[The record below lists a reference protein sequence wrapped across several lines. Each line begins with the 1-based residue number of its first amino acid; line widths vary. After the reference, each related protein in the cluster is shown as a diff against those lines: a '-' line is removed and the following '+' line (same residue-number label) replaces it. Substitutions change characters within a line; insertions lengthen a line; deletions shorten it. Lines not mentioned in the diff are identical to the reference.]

1 MGILRMQVFFYFFA
15 SFVFFFRYN
24 ESICS
29 IERKKQMNTHAKYNL
44 LLVFTAMIWGSAFVA
59 QKSGGTI
66 GGFTYNGIRTLL
78 GGLVLIPVYFLLR
91 KNKEMKSS
99 IIGGIFCGLAL
110 FIASNLQQFGINNT
124 SASKAGFITSLYA
137 IIVPFLSVFLHKTI
151 RPIVWLSVVI
161 SLIGLYLLNYSAE
174 GLSINIGDIQ
184 LMLCALA
191 FAFQILIIDHYSD
204 HVNGV
209 LMSATQFIVSG
220 ILSIVCMFL
229 FEKPEI
235 NAILAS
241 WWPIVYAGVFS
252 SAIAYTLQI
261 VGQRYVPPTEASLIF
276 CLESVFS
283 LLAGTIFLHERM
295 KVINYIGCLLI
306 FIAVVLS
313 QWPKKAEC

>member
-1 MGILRMQVFFYFFA
+1 
-15 SFVFFFRYN
+15 
-24 ESICS
+24 
-29 IERKKQMNTHAKYNL
+29 MNTRTKYNL
-44 LLVFTAMIWGSAFVA
+44 LLVFAAMIWGSAFVA

-78 GGLVLIPVYFLLR
+78 GGLVLIPIYFLLR
-91 KNKEMKSS
+91 KNKEMKTS
-99 IIGGIFCGLAL
+99 IMGGIFCGLAL
-110 FIASNLQQFGINNT
+110 FIASNLQQFGINTT

-137 IIVPFLSVFLHKTI
+137 IIVPSLSIFLHKKI
-151 RPIVWLSVVI
+151 RPIVWVSVVI
-161 SLIGLYLLNYSAE
+161 SLAGLYLLNYSAE
-174 GLSINIGDIQ
+174 GLSINTGDIQ

-209 LMSATQFIVSG
+209 LMSATQFIVAG
-220 ILSIVCMFL
+220 LLSIVCMFL
-229 FEKPEI
+229 FEKPQI
-235 NAILAS
+235 NDILAS

-252 SAIAYTLQI
+252 CAIAYTLQI

-295 KVINYIGCLLI
+295 KAINYIGCLLI

-313 QWPKKAEC
+313 QWPKKAER

>member
-1 MGILRMQVFFYFFA
+1 
-15 SFVFFFRYN
+15 
-24 ESICS
+24 
-29 IERKKQMNTHAKYNL
+29 MNTRTKYNL
-44 LLVFTAMIWGSAFVA
+44 LLVFAAMIWGSAFVA

-78 GGLVLIPVYFLLR
+78 GGLVLIPIYFLLR
-91 KNKEMKSS
+91 KNKEMKTS
-99 IIGGIFCGLAL
+99 IMGGIFCGLAL

-137 IIVPFLSVFLHKTI
+137 IIVPFLSIFLHKKI
-151 RPIVWLSVVI
+151 RPIVWVSVVI
-161 SLIGLYLLNYSAE
+161 SLAGLYLLNYSAE

-209 LMSATQFIVSG
+209 LMSATQFIVAG
-220 ILSIVCMFL
+220 LLSIVCMFL
-229 FEKPEI
+229 FEKPQI
-235 NAILAS
+235 NDILAS

-252 SAIAYTLQI
+252 CAIAYTLQI

-276 CLESVFS
+276 CLEPVFS

-295 KVINYIGCLLI
+295 KAINYIGCLLI

-313 QWPKKAEC
+313 QWPKKAER

>member
-1 MGILRMQVFFYFFA
+1 
-15 SFVFFFRYN
+15 
-24 ESICS
+24 
-29 IERKKQMNTHAKYNL
+29 MNTHTKYNL
-44 LLVFTAMIWGSAFVA
+44 LLVFAAMIWGSAFVA

-78 GGLVLIPVYFLLR
+78 GGLVLIPIYFLLR
-91 KNKEMKSS
+91 KNKEMKTS
-99 IIGGIFCGLAL
+99 IMGGIFCGLAL

-137 IIVPFLSVFLHKTI
+137 IIVPFLSIFLHKKI
-151 RPIVWLSVVI
+151 RPIVWVSVVI
-161 SLIGLYLLNYSAE
+161 SLAGLYLLNYSAE

-209 LMSATQFIVSG
+209 LMSATQFIVAG
-220 ILSIVCMFL
+220 LLSIVCMFL
-229 FEKPEI
+229 FEKPQI
-235 NAILAS
+235 NDILAS

-252 SAIAYTLQI
+252 CAIAYTLQI
-261 VGQRYVPPTEASLIF
+261 VGQRHVPPTEASLIF

-295 KVINYIGCLLI
+295 KAINYIGCLLI

-313 QWPKKAEC
+313 QWPKKAER

>member
-1 MGILRMQVFFYFFA
+1 
-15 SFVFFFRYN
+15 
-24 ESICS
+24 
-29 IERKKQMNTHAKYNL
+29 MNTRTKYNL
-44 LLVFTAMIWGSAFVA
+44 LLVFAAMIWGSAFVA

-78 GGLVLIPVYFLLR
+78 GGLVLISIYFLLR
-91 KNKEMKSS
+91 KNKEMKTS
-99 IIGGIFCGLAL
+99 IMGGIFCGLAL

-137 IIVPFLSVFLHKTI
+137 IIVPFLSIFLHKKI
-151 RPIVWLSVVI
+151 RPIVWVSVVI
-161 SLIGLYLLNYSAE
+161 SLAGLYLLNYSAE
-174 GLSINIGDIQ
+174 GLSINTGDIQ

-209 LMSATQFIVSG
+209 LMSATQFIVAG
-220 ILSIVCMFL
+220 LLSIVCMFL
-229 FEKPEI
+229 FEKPQI
-235 NAILAS
+235 NDILAS

-252 SAIAYTLQI
+252 CAIAYTLQI

-295 KVINYIGCLLI
+295 KAINYIGCLLI

-313 QWPKKAEC
+313 QWPKKAER

>member
-1 MGILRMQVFFYFFA
+1 
-15 SFVFFFRYN
+15 
-24 ESICS
+24 
-29 IERKKQMNTHAKYNL
+29 MNTRAKYNL

-137 IIVPFLSVFLHKTI
+137 IIVPFLSVFLHKKI
-151 RPIVWLSVVI
+151 RPMVWLSVVI

-209 LMSATQFIVSG
+209 LMSATQFIVAG
-220 ILSIVCMFL
+220 LLSIVCMFL
-229 FEKPEI
+229 FEKPQI
-235 NAILAS
+235 NNILAS

-252 SAIAYTLQI
+252 CAIAYTLQI

-283 LLAGTIFLHERM
+283 LIAGTIFLHERM
-295 KVINYIGCLLI
+295 KAINYIGCLLI

-313 QWPKKAEC
+313 QWPKKAER

>member
-1 MGILRMQVFFYFFA
+1 
-15 SFVFFFRYN
+15 
-24 ESICS
+24 
-29 IERKKQMNTHAKYNL
+29 MNTRAKYNL
-44 LLVFTAMIWGSAFVA
+44 LLVLTAMIWGSAFVA

-78 GGLVLIPVYFLLR
+78 GGLVLIPIYFLLR
-91 KNKEMKSS
+91 RNKEMKTS

-137 IIVPFLSVFLHKTI
+137 IIVPFLSVFLRKKI
-151 RPIVWLSVVI
+151 RPIVWVSVVI
-161 SLIGLYLLNYSAE
+161 SLAGLYLLNYSAV

-204 HVNGV
+204 QVNGV
-209 LMSATQFIVSG
+209 LMSATQFIVAG
-220 ILSIVCMFL
+220 LLSIVCMFL
-229 FEKPEI
+229 FEKPQI
-235 NAILAS
+235 NDILAS

-252 SAIAYTLQI
+252 CAIAYTLQI

-295 KVINYIGCLLI
+295 KTINYIGCILI

-313 QWPKKAEC
+313 QWPKKAER

>member
-1 MGILRMQVFFYFFA
+1 
-15 SFVFFFRYN
+15 
-24 ESICS
+24 
-29 IERKKQMNTHAKYNL
+29 MNTRTKYNL
-44 LLVFTAMIWGSAFVA
+44 LLVFAAMIWGSAFVA

-78 GGLVLIPVYFLLR
+78 GGLVLIPIYFLLR
-91 KNKEMKSS
+91 KNKEMKTS
-99 IIGGIFCGLAL
+99 IMGGIFCGLAL

-124 SASKAGFITSLYA
+124 SASKACFITSLYA
-137 IIVPFLSVFLHKTI
+137 IIVPFLSIFLHKKI
-151 RPIVWLSVVI
+151 RPIVWVSVVI
-161 SLIGLYLLNYSAE
+161 SLAGLYLLNYSAE

-209 LMSATQFIVSG
+209 LMSATQFIVAG
-220 ILSIVCMFL
+220 LLSIVCMFL
-229 FEKPEI
+229 FEKPQI
-235 NAILAS
+235 NDILAS

-252 SAIAYTLQI
+252 CAIAYTLQI

-295 KVINYIGCLLI
+295 KAINYIGCLLI

-313 QWPKKAEC
+313 QWPKKAER

>member
-1 MGILRMQVFFYFFA
+1 
-15 SFVFFFRYN
+15 
-24 ESICS
+24 
-29 IERKKQMNTHAKYNL
+29 MNTRTKYNL
-44 LLVFTAMIWGSAFVA
+44 LLVFAAMIWGSAFVA

-78 GGLVLIPVYFLLR
+78 GGLVLIPIYFLLR
-91 KNKEMKSS
+91 KNKEMKTS
-99 IIGGIFCGLAL
+99 IMGGIFCGLAL

-137 IIVPFLSVFLHKTI
+137 IIVPFLSIFLHKKI
-151 RPIVWLSVVI
+151 RPIVWVSVVI
-161 SLIGLYLLNYSAE
+161 SLAGLYLLNYSAE
-174 GLSINIGDIQ
+174 GLSINTGDIQ

-209 LMSATQFIVSG
+209 LMSATQFIVAG
-220 ILSIVCMFL
+220 LLSIVCMFL
-229 FEKPEI
+229 FEKPQI
-235 NAILAS
+235 NDILAS

-252 SAIAYTLQI
+252 CAIAYTLQI
-261 VGQRYVPPTEASLIF
+261 VGQRYYVPPTEASLIF

-295 KVINYIGCLLI
+295 KAINYIGCLLI

-313 QWPKKAEC
+313 QWPKKAER

>member
-1 MGILRMQVFFYFFA
+1 
-15 SFVFFFRYN
+15 
-24 ESICS
+24 
-29 IERKKQMNTHAKYNL
+29 MNTRTKYNL
-44 LLVFTAMIWGSAFVA
+44 LLVFAAMIWGSAFVA

-78 GGLVLIPVYFLLR
+78 GGLVLIPIYFLLR
-91 KNKEMKSS
+91 KNKEMKTS
-99 IIGGIFCGLAL
+99 IMGGIFCGLAL

-137 IIVPFLSVFLHKTI
+137 IIVPFLSIFLHKKI
-151 RPIVWLSVVI
+151 RPIVWVSVVI
-161 SLIGLYLLNYSAE
+161 SLAGLYLLNYSAE

-209 LMSATQFIVSG
+209 LMSATQFIVAG
-220 ILSIVCMFL
+220 LLSIVCMFL
-229 FEKPEI
+229 FEKPQI
-235 NAILAS
+235 NDILAS
-241 WWPIVYAGVFS
+241 WRPIVYAGVFS
-252 SAIAYTLQI
+252 CAIAYTLQI

-295 KVINYIGCLLI
+295 KAINYIGCLLI

-313 QWPKKAEC
+313 QWPKKAER

>member
-1 MGILRMQVFFYFFA
+1 
-15 SFVFFFRYN
+15 
-24 ESICS
+24 
-29 IERKKQMNTHAKYNL
+29 MNTRIKYNL
-44 LLVFTAMIWGSAFVA
+44 LLVFAAMIWGSAFVA

-78 GGLVLIPVYFLLR
+78 GGLVLIPIYFLLR
-91 KNKEMKSS
+91 KNKEMKTS
-99 IIGGIFCGLAL
+99 IMGGIFCGLAL

-137 IIVPFLSVFLHKTI
+137 IIVPFLSIFLHKKI
-151 RPIVWLSVVI
+151 RPIVWVSVVI
-161 SLIGLYLLNYSAE
+161 SLAGLYLLNYSAE

-209 LMSATQFIVSG
+209 LMSATQFIVAG
-220 ILSIVCMFL
+220 LLSIVCMFL
-229 FEKPEI
+229 FEKPQI
-235 NAILAS
+235 NDILAS

-252 SAIAYTLQI
+252 CAIAYTLQI

-295 KVINYIGCLLI
+295 KAINYIGCLLI

-313 QWPKKAEC
+313 QWPKKAER

>member
-1 MGILRMQVFFYFFA
+1 
-15 SFVFFFRYN
+15 
-24 ESICS
+24 
-29 IERKKQMNTHAKYNL
+29 MNTRTKYNL
-44 LLVFTAMIWGSAFVA
+44 LLVLTAMIWGSAFVA

-78 GGLVLIPVYFLLR
+78 GGLVLIPIYFLLR
-91 KNKEMKSS
+91 KNKEMKTS
-99 IIGGIFCGLAL
+99 IMGGIFCGLAL

-137 IIVPFLSVFLHKTI
+137 IIVPFLSVFLHKKI
-151 RPIVWLSVVI
+151 RPIVWVSVVI
-161 SLIGLYLLNYSAE
+161 SLAGLYLLNYSAE

-209 LMSATQFIVSG
+209 LMSATQFIVAG
-220 ILSIVCMFL
+220 LLSIVCMFL
-229 FEKPEI
+229 FEKPQI
-235 NAILAS
+235 NDILAS

-252 SAIAYTLQI
+252 CAIAYTLQI

-295 KVINYIGCLLI
+295 KAINYIGCLLI

-313 QWPKKAEC
+313 QWPKKAER

>member
-1 MGILRMQVFFYFFA
+1 
-15 SFVFFFRYN
+15 
-24 ESICS
+24 
-29 IERKKQMNTHAKYNL
+29 MNTRTKYNL
-44 LLVFTAMIWGSAFVA
+44 LLVFAAMIWGSAFVA

-78 GGLVLIPVYFLLR
+78 GGLVLIPIYFLLR
-91 KNKEMKSS
+91 KNKEMKTS
-99 IIGGIFCGLAL
+99 IMGGIFCGLAL

-137 IIVPFLSVFLHKTI
+137 IIVPFLSVFLHKKI
-151 RPIVWLSVVI
+151 RPIVWVSVVI
-161 SLIGLYLLNYSAE
+161 SLAGLYLLNYSAE
-174 GLSINIGDIQ
+174 GLSINTGDIQ

-209 LMSATQFIVSG
+209 LMSATQFIVAG
-220 ILSIVCMFL
+220 LLSIVCMFL
-229 FEKPEI
+229 FEKPQI
-235 NAILAS
+235 NDILAS
-241 WWPIVYAGVFS
+241 WWPIVYEGVFS
-252 SAIAYTLQI
+252 CAIAYTLQI

-295 KVINYIGCLLI
+295 KAINYIGCLLI

-313 QWPKKAEC
+313 QWPKKAER

>member
-1 MGILRMQVFFYFFA
+1 
-15 SFVFFFRYN
+15 
-24 ESICS
+24 
-29 IERKKQMNTHAKYNL
+29 MNTRAKYNL

-161 SLIGLYLLNYSAE
+161 SLVGLYLLNYSAE

-204 HVNGV
+204 NVNGV

-229 FEKPEI
+229 FEKPQI

-283 LLAGTIFLHERM
+283 LLAGTIFLNERM
-295 KVINYIGCLLI
+295 KAINYIGCLLI

>member
-1 MGILRMQVFFYFFA
+1 
-15 SFVFFFRYN
+15 
-24 ESICS
+24 
-29 IERKKQMNTHAKYNL
+29 MNTRTKYNL
-44 LLVFTAMIWGSAFVA
+44 LLVFAAMIWGSAFVA

-78 GGLVLIPVYFLLR
+78 GGLVLIPIYFLLR
-91 KNKEMKSS
+91 KNKEMKTSMM
-99 IIGGIFCGLAL
+99 GGIFCGLAL

-137 IIVPFLSVFLHKTI
+137 IIVPFLSIFLHKKI
-151 RPIVWLSVVI
+151 RPIVWVSVVI
-161 SLIGLYLLNYSAE
+161 SLAGLYLLNYSAE
-174 GLSINIGDIQ
+174 GLSINTGDIQ

-209 LMSATQFIVSG
+209 LMSATQFIVAG
-220 ILSIVCMFL
+220 LLSIVCMFL
-229 FEKPEI
+229 FEKPQI
-235 NAILAS
+235 NDILAS

-252 SAIAYTLQI
+252 CAIAYTLQI

-295 KVINYIGCLLI
+295 KAINYIGCLLI

-313 QWPKKAEC
+313 QWPKKAER

>member
-1 MGILRMQVFFYFFA
+1 
-15 SFVFFFRYN
+15 
-24 ESICS
+24 
-29 IERKKQMNTHAKYNL
+29 MNTRTKYNL
-44 LLVFTAMIWGSAFVA
+44 LLILTAMIWGSAFVA
-59 QKSGGTI
+59 QKSGGMI

-78 GGLVLIPVYFLLR
+78 GGLVLIPIYFLLR
-91 KNKEMKSS
+91 KNKEMKTS
-99 IIGGIFCGLAL
+99 IMGGIFCGLAL

-137 IIVPFLSVFLHKTI
+137 IIVPFLSIFLHKKI
-151 RPIVWLSVVI
+151 RPIVWVSVVI
-161 SLIGLYLLNYSAE
+161 SLAGLYLLNYSAE

-209 LMSATQFIVSG
+209 LMSATQFIVAG
-220 ILSIVCMFL
+220 LLSIVCMFL
-229 FEKPEI
+229 FEKPQI
-235 NAILAS
+235 NDILAS

-252 SAIAYTLQI
+252 CAIAYTLQI

-295 KVINYIGCLLI
+295 KAINYIGCLLI

-313 QWPKKAEC
+313 QWPKKAER

>member
-1 MGILRMQVFFYFFA
+1 
-15 SFVFFFRYN
+15 
-24 ESICS
+24 
-29 IERKKQMNTHAKYNL
+29 MNTRTKYNL
-44 LLVFTAMIWGSAFVA
+44 LLVLTAMIWGSAFVA

-78 GGLVLIPVYFLLR
+78 GGLVLIPIYFLLR
-91 KNKEMKSS
+91 KNKEMKTS
-99 IIGGIFCGLAL
+99 IMGGIFCGLAL

-137 IIVPFLSVFLHKTI
+137 IIVPFLSVFLHKKI
-151 RPIVWLSVVI
+151 RPIVWVSVVI
-161 SLIGLYLLNYSAE
+161 SLAGLYLLNYSAE

-209 LMSATQFIVSG
+209 LMSATQFIVAG
-220 ILSIVCMFL
+220 LLSIVCMFL
-229 FEKPEI
+229 FEKPQI
-235 NAILAS
+235 NDILAS

-252 SAIAYTLQI
+252 CAIAYTLQI
-261 VGQRYVPPTEASLIF
+261 VGQRHVPPTEASLIF

-295 KVINYIGCLLI
+295 KAINYIGCLLI

-313 QWPKKAEC
+313 QWPKKAER

>member
-1 MGILRMQVFFYFFA
+1 
-15 SFVFFFRYN
+15 
-24 ESICS
+24 
-29 IERKKQMNTHAKYNL
+29 MNTRTKYNL
-44 LLVFTAMIWGSAFVA
+44 LLVFAAMIWGSAFVA

-78 GGLVLIPVYFLLR
+78 GGLVLIPIYFLLR
-91 KNKEMKSS
+91 KNKEMKTS
-99 IIGGIFCGLAL
+99 IMGGIFCGLAL

-137 IIVPFLSVFLHKTI
+137 IIVPFLSIFLHKKI
-151 RPIVWLSVVI
+151 RPIVWVSVVI
-161 SLIGLYLLNYSAE
+161 SLAGLYLLNYSAE

-209 LMSATQFIVSG
+209 LMSATQFIVAG
-220 ILSIVCMFL
+220 LLSIVCMFL
-229 FEKPEI
+229 FENPQI
-235 NAILAS
+235 NDILAS

-252 SAIAYTLQI
+252 CAIAYTLQI

-295 KVINYIGCLLI
+295 KAINYIGCLLI

-313 QWPKKAEC
+313 QWPKKAER

>member
-1 MGILRMQVFFYFFA
+1 
-15 SFVFFFRYN
+15 
-24 ESICS
+24 
-29 IERKKQMNTHAKYNL
+29 MNTRTKYNL
-44 LLVFTAMIWGSAFVA
+44 LLVLTAMIWGSAFVA

-78 GGLVLIPVYFLLR
+78 GGLVLIPIYFLLR
-91 KNKEMKSS
+91 KNKEMKTS
-99 IIGGIFCGLAL
+99 IMGGIFCGLAL

-137 IIVPFLSVFLHKTI
+137 IIVPFLSIFLHKKI
-151 RPIVWLSVVI
+151 RPIVWVSVVI
-161 SLIGLYLLNYSAE
+161 SLAGLYLLNYSAE

-209 LMSATQFIVSG
+209 LMSATQFIVAG
-220 ILSIVCMFL
+220 LLSIVCMFL
-229 FEKPEI
+229 FEKPQI
-235 NAILAS
+235 NDILAS

-252 SAIAYTLQI
+252 CAIAYTLQI
-261 VGQRYVPPTEASLIF
+261 VGQSHVPPTEASLIF

-295 KVINYIGCLLI
+295 KAINYIGCLLI

-313 QWPKKAEC
+313 QWPKKAER

>member
-1 MGILRMQVFFYFFA
+1 
-15 SFVFFFRYN
+15 
-24 ESICS
+24 
-29 IERKKQMNTHAKYNL
+29 MNTRTKYNL
-44 LLVFTAMIWGSAFVA
+44 LLVFAAMIWGSAFVA

-78 GGLVLIPVYFLLR
+78 GGLVLIPIYFLLR
-91 KNKEMKSS
+91 KNKEMKTS
-99 IIGGIFCGLAL
+99 IMGGIFCGLAL

-137 IIVPFLSVFLHKTI
+137 IIVPFLSVFLHKKI
-151 RPIVWLSVVI
+151 RPIVWVSVVI
-161 SLIGLYLLNYSAE
+161 SLAGLYLLNYSAE

-209 LMSATQFIVSG
+209 LMSATQFIVAG
-220 ILSIVCMFL
+220 LLSIVCMFL
-229 FEKPEI
+229 FEKPQI
-235 NAILAS
+235 NDILAS
-241 WWPIVYAGVFS
+241 WWPIVYAVVFS
-252 SAIAYTLQI
+252 CAIAYTLQI

-295 KVINYIGCLLI
+295 KAINYIGCLLI

-313 QWPKKAEC
+313 QWPKKAER

>member
-1 MGILRMQVFFYFFA
+1 
-15 SFVFFFRYN
+15 
-24 ESICS
+24 
-29 IERKKQMNTHAKYNL
+29 MNTRTKYNL
-44 LLVFTAMIWGSAFVA
+44 LLVFAAMIWGSAFVA

-78 GGLVLIPVYFLLR
+78 GGLVLIPIYFLLR
-91 KNKEMKSS
+91 KNKEMKTS
-99 IIGGIFCGLAL
+99 IMGGIFCGLAL

-137 IIVPFLSVFLHKTI
+137 IIVPFLSVFLHKKI
-151 RPIVWLSVVI
+151 RPIVWVSVVI
-161 SLIGLYLLNYSAE
+161 SLAGLYLLNYSAE

-209 LMSATQFIVSG
+209 LMSATQFIVAG
-220 ILSIVCMFL
+220 LLSIVCMFL
-229 FEKPEI
+229 FEKPQI
-235 NAILAS
+235 NDILAS

-252 SAIAYTLQI
+252 CAIAYTLQI
-261 VGQRYVPPTEASLIF
+261 VGQRHVPPTEASLIF

-295 KVINYIGCLLI
+295 KAINYIGCLLI

-313 QWPKKAEC
+313 QWPKKAER

>member
-1 MGILRMQVFFYFFA
+1 
-15 SFVFFFRYN
+15 
-24 ESICS
+24 
-29 IERKKQMNTHAKYNL
+29 MNTRTKYNL
-44 LLVFTAMIWGSAFVA
+44 LLVFAAMIWGSAFVA

-78 GGLVLIPVYFLLR
+78 GGLVLIPIYFLLR
-91 KNKEMKSS
+91 KNKEMKTS
-99 IIGGIFCGLAL
+99 IMGGIFCGLAL

-137 IIVPFLSVFLHKTI
+137 IIVPFLSVFLHKKI
-151 RPIVWLSVVI
+151 RPIVWVSVVI
-161 SLIGLYLLNYSAE
+161 SLAGLYLLNYSAE

-209 LMSATQFIVSG
+209 LMSATQFIVAG
-220 ILSIVCMFL
+220 LLSIVCMFL
-229 FEKPEI
+229 FEKPHI
-235 NAILAS
+235 NDILAS

-252 SAIAYTLQI
+252 CAIAYTLQI

-295 KVINYIGCLLI
+295 KAINYIGCLLI

-313 QWPKKAEC
+313 QWPKKAER

>member
-1 MGILRMQVFFYFFA
+1 
-15 SFVFFFRYN
+15 
-24 ESICS
+24 
-29 IERKKQMNTHAKYNL
+29 MNTRTEYNL
-44 LLVFTAMIWGSAFVA
+44 LLVLTAMIWGSAFVA

-78 GGLVLIPVYFLLR
+78 GGLVLIPIYFLLR
-91 KNKEMKSS
+91 KNKEMKTS
-99 IIGGIFCGLAL
+99 IMGGIFCGLAL

-137 IIVPFLSVFLHKTI
+137 IIVPFLSVFLHKKI
-151 RPIVWLSVVI
+151 RPIVWVSVVI
-161 SLIGLYLLNYSAE
+161 SLAGLYLLNYSAE
-174 GLSINIGDIQ
+174 GLSINTGDIQ

-209 LMSATQFIVSG
+209 LMSATQFIVAG
-220 ILSIVCMFL
+220 LLSIVCMFL
-229 FEKPEI
+229 FEKPQI
-235 NAILAS
+235 NDILAS

-252 SAIAYTLQI
+252 CAIAYTLQI

-295 KVINYIGCLLI
+295 KAINYIGCLLI

-313 QWPKKAEC
+313 QWPKKAER

>member
-1 MGILRMQVFFYFFA
+1 
-15 SFVFFFRYN
+15 
-24 ESICS
+24 
-29 IERKKQMNTHAKYNL
+29 MNTRTKYNL
-44 LLVFTAMIWGSAFVA
+44 LLVFAAMIWGSAFVA

-78 GGLVLIPVYFLLR
+78 GGLVLIPIYFLLR
-91 KNKEMKSS
+91 KNKEMKTS
-99 IIGGIFCGLAL
+99 IMGGIFCGLAL

-137 IIVPFLSVFLHKTI
+137 IIVPFLSIFLHKKI
-151 RPIVWLSVVI
+151 RPIVWVSVVI
-161 SLIGLYLLNYSAE
+161 SLAGLYLLNYSAE
-174 GLSINIGDIQ
+174 GLSINTGDIQ

-209 LMSATQFIVSG
+209 LMSATQFIVAG
-220 ILSIVCMFL
+220 LLSIVCMFL
-229 FEKPEI
+229 FEKPQI
-235 NAILAS
+235 NDILTS

-252 SAIAYTLQI
+252 CAIAYTLQI

-295 KVINYIGCLLI
+295 KAINYIGCLLI

-313 QWPKKAEC
+313 QWPKKAER

>member
-1 MGILRMQVFFYFFA
+1 
-15 SFVFFFRYN
+15 
-24 ESICS
+24 
-29 IERKKQMNTHAKYNL
+29 MNTRTKYNL
-44 LLVFTAMIWGSAFVA
+44 LLVFAAMIWGSAFVA

-78 GGLVLIPVYFLLR
+78 GGLVLIPIYFLLR
-91 KNKEMKSS
+91 KNKEMKTS
-99 IIGGIFCGLAL
+99 IMGGIFCGLAL

-137 IIVPFLSVFLHKTI
+137 IIVPFLSIFLHKKI
-151 RPIVWLSVVI
+151 RPIVWVSVVI
-161 SLIGLYLLNYSAE
+161 SLAGLYLLNYSAE
-174 GLSINIGDIQ
+174 GLSINTGDIQ

-209 LMSATQFIVSG
+209 LMSATQFIVAG
-220 ILSIVCMFL
+220 LLSIVCMFL
-229 FEKPEI
+229 FEKPQI
-235 NAILAS
+235 NDILAS

-252 SAIAYTLQI
+252 CAIAYTLQI

-295 KVINYIGCLLI
+295 KAINYIGCLLI

-313 QWPKKAEC
+313 QWPKKAER

>member
-1 MGILRMQVFFYFFA
+1 
-15 SFVFFFRYN
+15 
-24 ESICS
+24 
-29 IERKKQMNTHAKYNL
+29 MNTRTKYNL
-44 LLVFTAMIWGSAFVA
+44 LLVFAAMIWGSAFVA

-78 GGLVLIPVYFLLR
+78 GGLVLIPIYFLLR
-91 KNKEMKSS
+91 KNKEMKTS
-99 IIGGIFCGLAL
+99 IMGGIFCGLAL

-137 IIVPFLSVFLHKTI
+137 IIVPFLSIFLHKKI
-151 RPIVWLSVVI
+151 RPIVWVSVVI
-161 SLIGLYLLNYSAE
+161 SLAGLYLLNYSAE

-209 LMSATQFIVSG
+209 LMSATQFIVAG
-220 ILSIVCMFL
+220 LLSIVCMFL
-229 FEKPEI
+229 FEKPQI
-235 NAILAS
+235 NDILAS

-252 SAIAYTLQI
+252 CAIAYTLQI

-295 KVINYIGCLLI
+295 KAINYIGCLLI

-313 QWPKKAEC
+313 QWPKKAER

>member
-1 MGILRMQVFFYFFA
+1 
-15 SFVFFFRYN
+15 
-24 ESICS
+24 
-29 IERKKQMNTHAKYNL
+29 MNTRTKYNL
-44 LLVFTAMIWGSAFVA
+44 LLVFAAMIWGSAFVA

-78 GGLVLIPVYFLLR
+78 GGLVLIPIYFLLR
-91 KNKEMKSS
+91 KNKEMKTS
-99 IIGGIFCGLAL
+99 IMGGIFCGLAL

-137 IIVPFLSVFLHKTI
+137 IIVPFLSIFLHKKI
-151 RPIVWLSVVI
+151 RPIVWVSVVI
-161 SLIGLYLLNYSAE
+161 SLAGLYLLNYSAE
-174 GLSINIGDIQ
+174 GLSINTGDIQ

-209 LMSATQFIVSG
+209 LMSATQFIVAG
-220 ILSIVCMFL
+220 LLSIVCMFL
-229 FEKPEI
+229 FEKPQI
-235 NAILAS
+235 NDILAS

-252 SAIAYTLQI
+252 CAIAYTLQI

-295 KVINYIGCLLI
+295 KAINYIGCLLI

-313 QWPKKAEC
+313 QWPKKAAR

>member
-1 MGILRMQVFFYFFA
+1 
-15 SFVFFFRYN
+15 
-24 ESICS
+24 
-29 IERKKQMNTHAKYNL
+29 MNTRAKYNL

-137 IIVPFLSVFLHKTI
+137 IIVPFLSVFLHKKI

-229 FEKPEI
+229 FEKPQI

-313 QWPKKAEC
+313 QWPKKTEC

>member
-1 MGILRMQVFFYFFA
+1 
-15 SFVFFFRYN
+15 
-24 ESICS
+24 
-29 IERKKQMNTHAKYNL
+29 MNTRTKYNL
-44 LLVFTAMIWGSAFVA
+44 LLVFAAMIWGSAFVA

-78 GGLVLIPVYFLLR
+78 GGLILIPIYFLLR
-91 KNKEMKSS
+91 KNKEMKTS
-99 IIGGIFCGLAL
+99 IMGGIFCGLAL

-137 IIVPFLSVFLHKTI
+137 IIVPFLSVFLHKKI
-151 RPIVWLSVVI
+151 RPIVWVSVVI
-161 SLIGLYLLNYSAE
+161 SLAGLYLLNYSAE

-209 LMSATQFIVSG
+209 LMSATQFIVAG
-220 ILSIVCMFL
+220 LLSIVCMFL
-229 FEKPEI
+229 FEKPQI
-235 NAILAS
+235 NDILAS

-252 SAIAYTLQI
+252 CAIAYTLQI

-295 KVINYIGCLLI
+295 KAINYIGCLLI

-313 QWPKKAEC
+313 QWPKKAER

>member
-1 MGILRMQVFFYFFA
+1 MQVFFYFFA

-24 ESICS
+24 ESISS
-29 IERKKQMNTHAKYNL
+29 IERKKQMNTRAKYNL

-137 IIVPFLSVFLHKTI
+137 IIVPFLSVFLHKKI

-229 FEKPEI
+229 FEKPQI

>member
-1 MGILRMQVFFYFFA
+1 MQVFFYFFA

-29 IERKKQMNTHAKYNL
+29 IERKKHMNTRAKYNL

-137 IIVPFLSVFLHKTI
+137 IIVPFLSVFLHKKI

-229 FEKPEI
+229 FEKPQI

>member
-1 MGILRMQVFFYFFA
+1 
-15 SFVFFFRYN
+15 
-24 ESICS
+24 
-29 IERKKQMNTHAKYNL
+29 MNTRTKYNL
-44 LLVFTAMIWGSAFVA
+44 LLVLTAMIWGSAFVA
-59 QKSGGTI
+59 QKSVGTI

-78 GGLVLIPVYFLLR
+78 GGLVLIPIYFLLR
-91 KNKEMKSS
+91 KNKEMKTS
-99 IIGGIFCGLAL
+99 IMGGIFCGLAL

-137 IIVPFLSVFLHKTI
+137 IIVPFLSVFLHKKI
-151 RPIVWLSVVI
+151 RPIVWVSVVI
-161 SLIGLYLLNYSAE
+161 SLAGLYLLNYSAE

-209 LMSATQFIVSG
+209 LMSATQFIVAG
-220 ILSIVCMFL
+220 LLSIVCMFL
-229 FEKPEI
+229 FEKPQI
-235 NAILAS
+235 NDILAS

-252 SAIAYTLQI
+252 CAIAYTLQI

-295 KVINYIGCLLI
+295 KAINYIGCLLI

-313 QWPKKAEC
+313 QWPKKAER

>member
-1 MGILRMQVFFYFFA
+1 
-15 SFVFFFRYN
+15 
-24 ESICS
+24 
-29 IERKKQMNTHAKYNL
+29 MNTRTKYNL
-44 LLVFTAMIWGSAFVA
+44 LLVFAAMIWGSAFVA

-78 GGLVLIPVYFLLR
+78 GGLVLIPIYFLLR
-91 KNKEMKSS
+91 KNKEMKTS
-99 IIGGIFCGLAL
+99 IMGGIFCGLAL

-137 IIVPFLSVFLHKTI
+137 IIVPFLSIFLHKKI
-151 RPIVWLSVVI
+151 RPIVWVSVVI
-161 SLIGLYLLNYSAE
+161 SLAGLYLLNYSAE
-174 GLSINIGDIQ
+174 GLSINTGDIQ
-184 LMLCALA
+184 LMFCALA

-209 LMSATQFIVSG
+209 LMSATQFIVAG
-220 ILSIVCMFL
+220 LLSIVCMFL
-229 FEKPEI
+229 FEKPQI
-235 NAILAS
+235 NDILAS

-252 SAIAYTLQI
+252 CAIAYTLQI

-295 KVINYIGCLLI
+295 KAINYIGCLLI

-313 QWPKKAEC
+313 QWPKKAER

>member
-1 MGILRMQVFFYFFA
+1 
-15 SFVFFFRYN
+15 
-24 ESICS
+24 
-29 IERKKQMNTHAKYNL
+29 MNTRTKYNL
-44 LLVFTAMIWGSAFVA
+44 LLVLTAMIWGSAFVA

-78 GGLVLIPVYFLLR
+78 GGLVLIPIYFLLR
-91 KNKEMKSS
+91 KNKEMKTS
-99 IIGGIFCGLAL
+99 IMGGIFCGLAL

-137 IIVPFLSVFLHKTI
+137 IIVPFLSIFLHKKI
-151 RPIVWLSVVI
+151 RPIVWVSVVI
-161 SLIGLYLLNYSAE
+161 SLAGLYLLNYSAE

-209 LMSATQFIVSG
+209 LMSATQFIVAG
-220 ILSIVCMFL
+220 LLSIVCMFL
-229 FEKPEI
+229 FEKPQI
-235 NAILAS
+235 NDILAS

-252 SAIAYTLQI
+252 CAIAYTLQI
-261 VGQRYVPPTEASLIF
+261 VGQRHVPPTEASLIF

-295 KVINYIGCLLI
+295 KAINYIGCLLI

-313 QWPKKAEC
+313 QWPKKAER

>member
-1 MGILRMQVFFYFFA
+1 
-15 SFVFFFRYN
+15 
-24 ESICS
+24 
-29 IERKKQMNTHAKYNL
+29 MNTRTKYNL
-44 LLVFTAMIWGSAFVA
+44 LLVLTAMIWGSAFVA

-78 GGLVLIPVYFLLR
+78 GGLVLIPIYFLLR
-91 KNKEMKSS
+91 KNKEMKTS
-99 IIGGIFCGLAL
+99 IMGGIFCGLAL

-137 IIVPFLSVFLHKTI
+137 IIVPFLSIFLHKKI
-151 RPIVWLSVVI
+151 RPIVWVSVVI
-161 SLIGLYLLNYSAE
+161 SLAGLYLLNYSAE
-174 GLSINIGDIQ
+174 WLSINIGDIQ

-209 LMSATQFIVSG
+209 LMSATQFIVAG
-220 ILSIVCMFL
+220 LLSIVCMFL
-229 FEKPEI
+229 FEKPQI
-235 NAILAS
+235 NDILAS

-252 SAIAYTLQI
+252 CAIAYTLQI

-295 KVINYIGCLLI
+295 KAINYIGCLLI

-313 QWPKKAEC
+313 QWPKKAER

>member
-1 MGILRMQVFFYFFA
+1 
-15 SFVFFFRYN
+15 
-24 ESICS
+24 
-29 IERKKQMNTHAKYNL
+29 MNTRAKYNL
-44 LLVFTAMIWGSAFVA
+44 LLVLTAMIWGSAFVA

-78 GGLVLIPVYFLLR
+78 GGLVLIPIYFLLR
-91 KNKEMKSS
+91 KNKEMKTS

-137 IIVPFLSVFLHKTI
+137 IIVPFLSVFLHKKI
-151 RPIVWLSVVI
+151 RPIVWVSVVI
-161 SLIGLYLLNYSAE
+161 SLVGLYLLNYSAV

-204 HVNGV
+204 QVNGV
-209 LMSATQFIVSG
+209 LMSATQFIVAG
-220 ILSIVCMFL
+220 LLSIVCMFL
-229 FEKPEI
+229 FEKPQI
-235 NAILAS
+235 NDILAS

-252 SAIAYTLQI
+252 CAIAYTLQI

-295 KVINYIGCLLI
+295 KTINYIGCILI

-313 QWPKKAEC
+313 QWPKKAER

>member
-1 MGILRMQVFFYFFA
+1 
-15 SFVFFFRYN
+15 
-24 ESICS
+24 
-29 IERKKQMNTHAKYNL
+29 MNTRAKYNL
-44 LLVFTAMIWGSAFVA
+44 LLVLTAMVWGSAFVA

-78 GGLVLIPVYFLLR
+78 GGLVLIPIYFLLR
-91 KNKEMKSS
+91 KNKEMKTS

-137 IIVPFLSVFLHKTI
+137 IIVPFLSVFLHKKI
-151 RPIVWLSVVI
+151 KPIVWVSVVI
-161 SLIGLYLLNYSAE
+161 SLAGLYLLNYSAV

-204 HVNGV
+204 QVNGV
-209 LMSATQFIVSG
+209 LMSATQFIVAG
-220 ILSIVCMFL
+220 LLSIVCMFL
-229 FEKPEI
+229 FEKPQI
-235 NAILAS
+235 NDILAS

-252 SAIAYTLQI
+252 CAIAYTLQI

-295 KVINYIGCLLI
+295 KTINYIGCILI

-313 QWPKKAEC
+313 QWPKKAER

>member
-1 MGILRMQVFFYFFA
+1 
-15 SFVFFFRYN
+15 
-24 ESICS
+24 
-29 IERKKQMNTHAKYNL
+29 MNTRTKYNL
-44 LLVFTAMIWGSAFVA
+44 LLVFAAMIWGSAFVA

-78 GGLVLIPVYFLLR
+78 GGLVLIPIYFLLR
-91 KNKEMKSS
+91 KNKEMKTS
-99 IIGGIFCGLAL
+99 IMGGIFCGLAL

-137 IIVPFLSVFLHKTI
+137 IIVPFLSIFLHKKI
-151 RPIVWLSVVI
+151 RPIVWVSVVI
-161 SLIGLYLLNYSAE
+161 SLAGLYLLNYSAE
-174 GLSINIGDIQ
+174 GLSINTGDIQ

-209 LMSATQFIVSG
+209 LMSATQFIVAG
-220 ILSIVCMFL
+220 LLSIICMFL
-229 FEKPEI
+229 FEKPQI
-235 NAILAS
+235 NDILAS

-252 SAIAYTLQI
+252 CAIAYTLQI

-295 KVINYIGCLLI
+295 KAINYIGCLLI

-313 QWPKKAEC
+313 QWPKKAER

>member
-1 MGILRMQVFFYFFA
+1 
-15 SFVFFFRYN
+15 
-24 ESICS
+24 
-29 IERKKQMNTHAKYNL
+29 MNTRTEYNL
-44 LLVFTAMIWGSAFVA
+44 LLVLTAMIWGSAFVA

-78 GGLVLIPVYFLLR
+78 GGLVLIPIYFLLR
-91 KNKEMKSS
+91 KNKEMKTS
-99 IIGGIFCGLAL
+99 IMGGIFCGLAL

-137 IIVPFLSVFLHKTI
+137 IIVPFLSVFLHKKI
-151 RPIVWLSVVI
+151 RPIVWVSVVI
-161 SLIGLYLLNYSAE
+161 SLAGLYLLNYSAE

-209 LMSATQFIVSG
+209 LMSATQFIVAG
-220 ILSIVCMFL
+220 LLSIVCMFL
-229 FEKPEI
+229 FEKPQI
-235 NAILAS
+235 NDILAS

-252 SAIAYTLQI
+252 CAIAYTLQI

-295 KVINYIGCLLI
+295 KAINYIGCLLI

-313 QWPKKAEC
+313 QWPKKAER

>member
-1 MGILRMQVFFYFFA
+1 
-15 SFVFFFRYN
+15 
-24 ESICS
+24 
-29 IERKKQMNTHAKYNL
+29 MNTRTKYNL
-44 LLVFTAMIWGSAFVA
+44 LLVLTAMIWGSAFVA

-78 GGLVLIPVYFLLR
+78 GGLVLIPIYFLLR
-91 KNKEMKSS
+91 KNKEMKAS
-99 IIGGIFCGLAL
+99 ITGGIFCGLAL

-137 IIVPFLSVFLHKTI
+137 IIVPFLSIFLHKKI
-151 RPIVWLSVVI
+151 RPIVWVSVVI
-161 SLIGLYLLNYSAE
+161 SLAGLYLLNYSAE

-184 LMLCALA
+184 LVLCALA

-209 LMSATQFIVSG
+209 LMSATQFIVAG
-220 ILSIVCMFL
+220 LLSIVCMLL
-229 FEKPEI
+229 FEKPQI
-235 NAILAS
+235 NDILAS

-252 SAIAYTLQI
+252 CAIAYTLQI

-295 KVINYIGCLLI
+295 KAINYIGCLLI

-313 QWPKKAEC
+313 QWPKKAER

>member
-1 MGILRMQVFFYFFA
+1 
-15 SFVFFFRYN
+15 
-24 ESICS
+24 
-29 IERKKQMNTHAKYNL
+29 MNTRTKYNL
-44 LLVFTAMIWGSAFVA
+44 LLVFAAMIWGSAFVA

-78 GGLVLIPVYFLLR
+78 GGLVLIPIYFLLR
-91 KNKEMKSS
+91 KNKEMKTS
-99 IIGGIFCGLAL
+99 IMGGIFCGLAL

-137 IIVPFLSVFLHKTI
+137 IIVPFLSVFLHKKI
-151 RPIVWLSVVI
+151 RPIVWVSVVI
-161 SLIGLYLLNYSAE
+161 SLAGLYLLNYSAE
-174 GLSINIGDIQ
+174 GLSINTGDIQ

-209 LMSATQFIVSG
+209 LMSATQFIVAG
-220 ILSIVCMFL
+220 LLSIVCMFL
-229 FEKPEI
+229 FEKPQI
-235 NAILAS
+235 NDILAS

-252 SAIAYTLQI
+252 CAIAYTLQI
-261 VGQRYVPPTEASLIF
+261 VGQRHVPPTEASLIF

-295 KVINYIGCLLI
+295 KAINYIGCLLI

-313 QWPKKAEC
+313 QWPKKAER